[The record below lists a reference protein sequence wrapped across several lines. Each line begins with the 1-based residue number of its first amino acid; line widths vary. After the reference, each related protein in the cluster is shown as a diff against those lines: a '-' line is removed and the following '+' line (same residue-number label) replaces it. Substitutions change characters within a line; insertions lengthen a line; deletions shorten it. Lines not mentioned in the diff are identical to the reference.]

1 MGIKFTKAFLL
12 GCISCFQVFS
22 QISVSASVD
31 VNKISKSET
40 FGFKITA
47 LNVDESPSVD
57 ISPLSSLFKVISGP
71 SQQTNIQWVN
81 GSMTSSRT
89 LSWTLL
95 PKKTGKVNI
104 PSLEVRI
111 SNNAYKTKPIGII
124 VEKSIGK
131 AQIANLFIEAKPNKE
146 EVYLGEQVTITYR
159 LFTRSN
165 LSVESIEYPKSVGFW
180 SEDLLPARAARFNN
194 TQINGVNYKVATLY
208 KSAIFP
214 TQTGILDISPMTA
227 ICNVETNQRKRRGV
241 FDDPFFNSMFKET
254 QRKYIESDT
263 LRIKVIPYPE
273 NPPVD
278 FTGAVGDFSINTRLD
293 TLNANVNEAVTMHV
307 MLKGTGNLNQF
318 KINQL
323 NFPQSMEVFP
333 PKSSF
338 TRDEFR
344 DQITGEQK
352 FEYIL
357 IPRQPGSFQI
367 NPISLVYFNPA
378 SKRFITARSKAI
390 KLEVINSGSSIIAYS
405 GVKKEDVSVI
415 ADDIRFIKTNNI
427 KIFPYNNSISV
438 WVSTP
443 FVLSIAFFLIPTAF
457 GRFYQIR
464 DNSFESRL
472 NKNALRVALKDLN
485 KKDAES
491 LSYAT
496 TVMYRYFKS
505 KLFLQSDNLDPSIL
519 ENSLKSKVSSSQLK
533 KVVTLAKK
541 CDANRFSLSPET
553 SKEKIIKEISSMLIE
568 VDKSI

>member
-263 LRIKVIPYPE
+263 LRINVIPYPE

-278 FTGAVGDFSINTRLD
+278 FTGAVGDFSVNSWLD
-293 TLNANVNEAVTMHV
+293 TLNANVNEAVTLHLV
-307 MLKGTGNLNQF
+307 LKGTGNLNQF

-338 TRDEFR
+338 IRDEFR